1 MPLPYSSAKSDPL
14 AELRSKL
21 KSGSLKPAPKTS
33 PATPTAKPAATSQ
46 YTNLLLAIAHANGH
60 SQPKMWAQ
68 QVTDYL
74 ATLK

>member
-1 MPLPYSSAKSDPL
+1 MATDPL
-14 AELRSKL
+14 AKIRSDL
-21 KSGSLKPAPKTS
+21 KSKS
-33 PATPTAKPAATSQ
+33 KPAASSQKNAPTSQ

-60 SQPKMWAQ
+60 AQPTMWAK